1 MFSLL
6 SNTAVTDFIDQS
18 EEYQK
23 AYEKA
28 RGTYLAAAK
37 ALKEQTGPYKAS
49 RDAYVAATATYTKSL
64 YE

>member
-6 SNTAVTDFIDQS
+6 PTAVTDFIGHTGK
-18 EEYQK
+18 YQK
-23 AYEKA
+23 AYEKT